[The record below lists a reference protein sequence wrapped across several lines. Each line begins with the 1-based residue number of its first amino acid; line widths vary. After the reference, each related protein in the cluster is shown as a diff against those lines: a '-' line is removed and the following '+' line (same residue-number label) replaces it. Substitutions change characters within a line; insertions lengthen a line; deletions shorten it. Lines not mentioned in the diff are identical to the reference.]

1 MNNCPNCN
9 YELEDAWRFCERCGR
24 PRPAVPASGPPARPL
39 AAKHAR
45 PGTPPAPPRVPAEPP
60 PAPSAADGKK
70 TPTAG
75 RGAVPAVIWGATLAL
90 LGWMIWL
97 ITLWGPTH
105 ALDAGQGYGDFGQA
119 YQQFASAAG
128 RLLPDYHLDLAG
140 TGLAVAFAVLIA
152 AYLFTQVRSP
162 KLAAIVLGITAV
174 LAAIGVLMVGS
185 VVQLGSEVW
194 AAQRACDA
202 VGAGTCIP
210 ASGVAAVLG
219 GWIAVGGGGLALLG
233 GLLCARSATVS
244 RRTAVAVT
252 GAQAAV
258 PATFRA
264 AETARPSTMTTFSP
278 VGTASGS
285 LPYQPAAR
293 ACDRCHAPVPAGHRF
308 CSRCGRPTGL

>member
-9 YELEDAWRFCERCGR
+9 YELEDTWRFCERCGS
-24 PRPAVPASGPPARPL
+24 PRPAVPGGGTAPRPS

-45 PGTPPAPPRVPAEPP
+45 PGTPLDSPRVPVEPP

-75 RGAVPAVIWGATLAL
+75 RGAVPAVIWGAFLAL
-90 LGWMIWL
+90 LGWMVWL

-105 ALDAGQGYGDFGQA
+105 GGQGYGDFGQA
-119 YQQFASAAG
+119 YQQFASAVG
-128 RLLPDYHLDLAG
+128 QLLPDYHLDLAG

-152 AYLFTQVRSP
+152 VYLFTQVRNP
-162 KLAAIVLGITAV
+162 KLAAIVLGLTAV

-185 VVQLGSEVW
+185 VVRLGSEIW

-202 VGAGTCIP
+202 VGAGSCLP
-210 ASGVAAVLG
+210 AAGVAAVLG

-244 RRTAVAVT
+244 RRTAVAAA
-252 GAQAAV
+252 GAQAGV

-264 AETARPSTMTTFSP
+264 AETAWPSGMTTFSP
-278 VGTASGS
+278 VGAAPGS
-285 LPYQPAAR
+285 RPGEPAAR
-293 ACDRCHAPVPAGHRF
+293 ACSWCHAPVPAGYRF
-308 CSRCGRPTGL
+308 CSRCGQSTGL